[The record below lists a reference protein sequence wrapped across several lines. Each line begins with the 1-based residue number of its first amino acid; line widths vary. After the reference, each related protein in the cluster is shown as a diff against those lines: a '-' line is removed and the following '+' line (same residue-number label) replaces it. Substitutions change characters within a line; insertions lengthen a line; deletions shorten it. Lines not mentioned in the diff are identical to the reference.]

1 MVQWHKYTKI
11 ILKIQQIIKHSFITW
26 ADLLI
31 TIHSY
36 QNWGSI
42 AFEDSYLLGLS
53 CQLWGKPRVSRQ
65 LNTGKAVKIKQ
76 KQNKAVRANYTLVSL
91 SEESRERKQTKLCK
105 AHETQSTSKVAST
118 SQ

>member
-1 MVQWHKYTKI
+1 MTHKI
-11 ILKIQQIIKHSFITW
+11 ILKIRQIIKYSFITW

-36 QNWGSI
+36 TNWGSI

-53 CQLWGKPRVSRQ
+53 SQLWGKPRVSRQ

-76 KQNKAVRANYTLVSL
+76 KTKKGSEGKLNASVSPKSLGRGSRQNFAKHMR
-91 SEESRERKQTKLCK
+91 
-105 AHETQSTSKVAST
+105 HKVQAR
-118 SQ
+118 